1 MRYYAERV
9 RVSGNWLH
17 VGLADLYSA
26 CTHSSE
32 IRKPGTAKGP
42 KHEHEPKKT
51 RHLHLTAAQPTS
63 DYGRTDGTGDRPG
76 EKLCTVLQPSA
87 THGQRNQQQHAPLAH
102 PKPTTH
108 TNTDEMGG
116 VFAKALG
123 RLVGKKEMRI
133 LMVRPCSRTT
143 PAAILGVAALSFP
156 YTIAPPAPALM
167 SRAPLESC
175 RLVWTPLAKQPSCTS

>member
-87 THGQRNQQQHAPLAH
+87 THHTR
-102 PKPTTH
+102 PTQPAATR
-108 TNTDEMGG
+108 T
-116 VFAKALG
+116 
-123 RLVGKKEMRI
+123 
-133 LMVRPCSRTT
+133 SRTPET
-143 PAAILGVAALSFP
+143 
-156 YTIAPPAPALM
+156 YHTY
-167 SRAPLESC
+167 
-175 RLVWTPLAKQPSCTS
+175 KH